1 MKTNNTYI
9 DKVYE
14 ALLDNPRA
22 TNQELANESGAAPSS
37 IRIQLKRLEE
47 RGIIKIGHDEKGR
60 FVTILSEFYHKE
72 PKKTSST
79 LKKEYYQE
87 MVEECIAMLR
97 DCDTVNDKLKVVRE
111 LRLII
116 QEL

>member
-47 RGIIKIGHDEKGR
+47 RGIIKISHDEGGR
-60 FVTILSEFYHKE
+60 YVTILSEFYHKKPNE
-72 PKKTSST
+72 SST
-79 LKKEYYQE
+79 LKKEYYKE

-97 DCDTVNDKLKVVRE
+97 ECDTVNDKLKIVRE